1 MKDFQLDKR
10 LANDCLVLGELNISL
25 VLLMNN
31 ALLPWFILV
40 PRVTVPDMCDLD
52 ENTQAALHSEINEIS
67 RFVKAELDV
76 EKLNVAA
83 IGNIVKQLHVHIVGR
98 KQSDY
103 CWPNV
108 VWGTNQKVCYSD
120 GEVRK
125 LVELLEARLGSIF
138 KRSY

>member
-1 MKDFQLDKR
+1 MKDFQLDRR
-10 LANDCLVLGELNISL
+10 LANDCLVLGELGISL

-40 PRVTVPDMCDLD
+40 PRVTAPDLCDLD
-52 ENTQAALHSEINEIS
+52 EDTQLALYSEINEIS
-67 RFVKAELDV
+67 CFIKTELDV

-98 KQSDY
+98 KQTDY

-120 GEVRK
+120 EEALKIVG
-125 LVELLEARLGSIF
+125 LLETRLGSTF

>member
-1 MKDFQLDKR
+1 MKNFQLDKR
-10 LANDCLVLGELNISL
+10 LAKDCLVLGELDISL

-40 PRVTVPDMCDLD
+40 PQVTVLEICDLD
-52 ENTQAALHSEINEIS
+52 KDAQLVLYSEINEIS
-67 RFVKAELDV
+67 NFVKAELDV

-120 GEVRK
+120 EEVRK
-125 LVELLEARLGSIF
+125 LVELLETRLGSIF

>member
-1 MKDFQLDKR
+1 MKNFQLDKR
-10 LANDCLVLGELNISL
+10 LAKDCLVLGELDISL

-40 PRVTVPDMCDLD
+40 PRVTMPDICDLD
-52 ENTQAALHSEINEIS
+52 KDTQLVLYSEINEIS
-67 RFVKAELDV
+67 NFVKAELDV

-120 GEVRK
+120 EDVRK
-125 LVELLEARLGSIF
+125 LVELLETRLGSIF